1 MLCPY
6 CGLEYDD
13 GFGKCPHCGA
23 GTEKAGT
30 DAAYDATGSSPE
42 MRDYAFEGT
51 KEKLIRFISGKGFLA
66 VAVLLTVMTAISLM
80 TVAGNTASILEVTFG
95 VLATVAVW
103 MARSA
108 AQKGELKL
116 KKGMLMT
123 LPVYESVW
131 AIVSAVIFVYAAVVM
146 IIVGTVSISSVDE
159 AQKIFSDISAA
170 TPTFMGNAFRTISGM
185 LEEVVFSDPSAKR
198 VIFISMSFGMAFS
211 FVAAAV
217 LDLVAGIFM
226 IVANKKIKKLIVAG
240 QCDGDLPNNLKK
252 SGGMVMAAGIIGLFT
267 TLNDIYFVILI
278 IIGVGMRKL
287 AAENTLSEN
296 K

>member
-30 DAAYDATGSSPE
+30 DAAYDAPGTSPE

-131 AIVSAVIFVYAAVVM
+131 AIVSAVAFTYAAVM
-146 IIVGTVSISSVDE
+146 MTAVGIASISSVDE
-159 AQKIFSDISAA
+159 AQKLLADMVAA
-170 TPTFMGNAFRTISGM
+170 IPVNVFRMLAEVLAGLDFPDPTTERI
-185 LEEVVFSDPSAKR
+185 
-198 VIFISMSFGMAFS
+198 IYISMFFSIAFS
-211 FVAAAV
+211 FFVVAV

-240 QCDGDLPNNLKK
+240 QCDGDLPKNLKK

>member
-131 AIVSAVIFVYAAVVM
+131 AIVSAVAFTYAAVM
-146 IIVGTVSISSVDE
+146 MTAVGIASISSVDE
-159 AQKIFSDISAA
+159 AQKLLADMVAA
-170 TPTFMGNAFRTISGM
+170 IPVNVFRMLAEVLAGLDFPDPTTERI
-185 LEEVVFSDPSAKR
+185 
-198 VIFISMSFGMAFS
+198 IYISMFFSIAFS
-211 FVAAAV
+211 FFVVAV

-240 QCDGDLPNNLKK
+240 QCDGDLPKNLKK

>member
-131 AIVSAVIFVYAAVVM
+131 AIVSAVAFTYAAVM
-146 IIVGTVSISSVDE
+146 MTAVGIASISSVDE
-159 AQKIFSDISAA
+159 AQKLLVDMVADIPVNVFRMLAEVLA
-170 TPTFMGNAFRTISGM
+170 GLDFPDPTTERI
-185 LEEVVFSDPSAKR
+185 
-198 VIFISMSFGMAFS
+198 IYISMFFSIAFS
-211 FVAAAV
+211 FFVVAV

-240 QCDGDLPNNLKK
+240 QCDGDLPKNLKK

>member
-23 GTEKAGT
+23 GTEKTGT

-211 FVAAAV
+211 FVVAAV
-217 LDLVAGIFM
+217 LDLVVGIFM

-240 QCDGDLPNNLKK
+240 QCDGDLPKNLKK
-252 SGGMVMAAGIIGLFT
+252 SGRMVMAAGIIGLFT

-287 AAENTLSEN
+287 AAENTLSE

>member
-23 GTEKAGT
+23 GTEKAGN
-30 DAAYDATGSSPE
+30 DAAYDAPGSSPE

-170 TPTFMGNAFRTISGM
+170 TPTFMGNAFRTISGV
-185 LEEVVFSDPSAKR
+185 LEEVAFSDPSAKR

-211 FVAAAV
+211 FVVAAV

-226 IVANKKIKKLIVAG
+226 IVASKKIKKLIVAG
-240 QCDGDLPNNLKK
+240 QCDGDLPKNLKK

-287 AAENTLSEN
+287 AAENTLSE

>member
-159 AQKIFSDISAA
+159 AQKLLADMVAA
-170 TPTFMGNAFRTISGM
+170 IPVNVFRMLAEVLAGLDFPDPTTERI
-185 LEEVVFSDPSAKR
+185 
-198 VIFISMSFGMAFS
+198 IYISMFFSIAFS
-211 FVAAAV
+211 FFVVAV

-240 QCDGDLPNNLKK
+240 QCDGDLPKNLKK

>member
-185 LEEVVFSDPSAKR
+185 LDRSTALLKVSATWGHR
-198 VIFISMSFGMAFS
+198 
-211 FVAAAV
+211 
-217 LDLVAGIFM
+217 
-226 IVANKKIKKLIVAG
+226 
-240 QCDGDLPNNLKK
+240 
-252 SGGMVMAAGIIGLFT
+252 
-267 TLNDIYFVILI
+267 
-278 IIGVGMRKL
+278 
-287 AAENTLSEN
+287 
-296 K
+296 

>member
-108 AQKGELKL
+108 AQKGNAY
-116 KKGMLMT
+116 G
-123 LPVYESVW
+123 
-131 AIVSAVIFVYAAVVM
+131 SA
-146 IIVGTVSISSVDE
+146 GL
-159 AQKIFSDISAA
+159 
-170 TPTFMGNAFRTISGM
+170 R
-185 LEEVVFSDPSAKR
+185 
-198 VIFISMSFGMAFS
+198 
-211 FVAAAV
+211 
-217 LDLVAGIFM
+217 
-226 IVANKKIKKLIVAG
+226 
-240 QCDGDLPNNLKK
+240 
-252 SGGMVMAAGIIGLFT
+252 IGLG
-267 TLNDIYFVILI
+267 DCKCRCIYLCGGHDDSCRYCFDFV
-278 IIGVGMRKL
+278 GR
-287 AAENTLSEN
+287 
-296 K
+296 